1 MSASA
6 ERLTDGYALGFS
18 ACGARRRQ
26 HLFFGF
32 RNKEQRTQKK
42 NKNKK
47 QTPFPAFF
55 FVCVRAQLFSLF
67 FFSWNE

>member
-1 MSASA
+1 MGTRWAS
-6 ERLTDGYALGFS
+6 RLAGHAAGNTF
-18 ACGARRRQ
+18 
-26 HLFFGF
+26 FFGF